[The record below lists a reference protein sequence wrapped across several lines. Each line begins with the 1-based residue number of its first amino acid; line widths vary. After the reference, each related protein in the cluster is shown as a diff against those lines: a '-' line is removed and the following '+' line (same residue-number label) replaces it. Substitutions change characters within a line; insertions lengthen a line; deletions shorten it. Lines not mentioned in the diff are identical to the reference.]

1 MNILY
6 AGAIIKGPSNITY
19 IPYLIPL
26 PIKLICNVIGKPS
39 WIVNG
44 SVYSLSNLTDGALP
58 GHNRTGTDILVNRP
72 VHNTEYICQSATNGS
87 ETLSVRLIL
96 LLLVRKYAFVIILSS
111 FVAL

>member
-6 AGAIIKGPSNITY
+6 AGAIIEGPSNITY
-19 IPYLIPL
+19 IPYLTPL
-26 PIKLICNVIGKPS
+26 PIKLICNVTGKPS

-72 VHNTEYICQSATNGS
+72 VHNTEYICQSATNDS
-87 ETLSVRLIL
+87 ETLSVPA
-96 LLLVRKYAFVIILSS
+96 YIII
-111 FVAL
+111 AGM